1 MIRTLRTL
9 FLTRLF
15 REKVLLTGLALVA
28 VLIWLSGFAGQAARH
43 LRAAHRTTAALREQ
57 KLWLANQAAIEASAR
72 TAASHLEPSR
82 TIDSIHLLSEV
93 QAMAAEAGL
102 RNVNI
107 GDTQDVSNGQFAVH
121 TLALTAS
128 KTDWAT
134 ITAFYL
140 ALRERSPYIG
150 IEQFGLLADKSNP
163 SLLNANLRISSV
175 EVVRD

>member
-9 FLTRLF
+9 FLTRLL
-15 REKVLLTGLALVA
+15 REKILLTGLAVMLVL
-28 VLIWLSGFAGQAARH
+28 VWFSGFAGQAARH
-43 LRAAHRTTAALREQ
+43 VRAVLDTKAALKDQ
-57 KLWLANQAAIEASAR
+57 ALWLANRAAIDSSAQ

-121 TLALTAS
+121 TLMLTVAR
-128 KTDWAT
+128 TDWAA

-140 ALRERSPYIG
+140 ALRQRSPYIS

-175 EVVRD
+175 EIVRN

>member
-15 REKVLLTGLALVA
+15 REKVLLTGLAVIVVLV
-28 VLIWLSGFAGQAARH
+28 WLSGFAGQAARSI
-43 LRAAHRTTAALREQ
+43 RAVRSTTASLKEQ
-57 KLWLANQAAIEASAR
+57 TLWLTNRAAIEASAQ

-93 QAMAAEAGL
+93 QGLAAEAGL

-121 TLALTAS
+121 TLMLTAT

-140 ALRERSPYIG
+140 ALRQRSPYIG
-150 IEQFGLLADKSNP
+150 IEQFGLLADKANP
-163 SLLNANLRISSV
+163 SLLNANVRISSV
-175 EVVRD
+175 EIVRN